1 MLNISGLIVLHIIWD
16 GPLTAAGA
24 ERATGANDYG
34 VYQIYGTHSITGPDT
49 LLYVGQTDRRTFG
62 QRFPEHQN
70 KWGRWEPSEIS
81 IYLGRLAG
89 FGPISDV
96 TWGKLI
102 DRAEAALILK
112 CTPAY
117 NVARI
122 TGLPQKYRDQPTLI
136 VNHGHRH
143 RLPES
148 ISTMTE
154 FINTD
159 DRDLKCFGRPGHD
172 VAPPEP
178 VPEAL
183 DQ

>member
-1 MLNISGLIVLHIIWD
+1 MLDVSGLTVVHIIWD
-16 GPLTAAGA
+16 GPLSAKSCA
-24 ERATGANDYG
+24 ERKAPNDYG

-49 LLYVGQTDRRTFG
+49 LLYIGQADARTFDH
-62 QRFPEHQN
+62 RVREHHDE
-70 KWGRWEPSEIS
+70 WGRWEPETNV
-81 IYLGRLAG
+81 YLGRLAG
-89 FGPISDV
+89 IEPI
-96 TWGKLI
+96 TNARWGELI
-102 DRAEAALILK
+102 DRAEATLIWK
-112 CTPAY
+112 CTPPY
-117 NVARI
+117 NSARI
-122 TGLPQKYRDQPTLI
+122 KTFPKKYLDQPILI

-143 RLPES
+143 RLPEC

-159 DRDLKCFGRPGHD
+159 DKRFKCFGRPGHD